1 MFQHIPPY
9 AGDPILSLME
19 QFNADPRQGN
29 VNLSIGLYY
38 NEDSIVPQLD
48 TIIEA
53 QKRIEPLQS
62 KTKLYLPME
71 GFKPYREAIQ
81 ALLFGT
87 NSPAVKS
94 GRAVTI
100 QTLGGSGALK
110 VGADFLKNYFPNSE
124 VWVSQPTWD
133 NHVAIFNGAGFKT
146 HFYPYFDAQTGGVN
160 FEGMLSALKQLPEQ
174 SIVLLHPCCHN
185 PTGADLIPAQWDQV
199 IEVLKAGNLIPFLDI
214 AYQGFG
220 DGMDQDAYAIRAM
233 DQAGLNF
240 IVSNS
245 FSKIFS
251 LYGERVGGLTFV
263 CDDVEAAQA
272 TFGQLKATVR
282 RIYSSPPTTG
292 AWLVDQVLNDAEL
305 NQQWQGEVQHM
316 RERIIKMRQILRDEL
331 SKALPDRDFNYLV
344 EQKGMF
350 SYTGLT
356 GEQVDT
362 LREDYAI
369 YLVRSG
375 RICVAGLNMN
385 NIYVVAKAVAEVLAK
400 APTPA

>member
-19 QFNADPRQGN
+19 QFNADPRQGK

-87 NSPAVKS
+87 NSPAVQN

-185 PTGADLIPAQWDQV
+185 PTGADLNPAQWDQV

-220 DGMDQDAYAIRAM
+220 DGMEQDAYAIRAM

-331 SKALPDRDFNYLV
+331 TKALPDRDFNYLV

-385 NIYVVAKAVAEVLAK
+385 NVYVVAKAVAEVLAK

>member
-19 QFNADPRQGN
+19 QFNADPRQGK

-185 PTGADLIPAQWDQV
+185 PTGADLNPAQWDQV

-350 SYTGLT
+350 SDTGLP

-385 NIYVVAKAVAEVLAK
+385 NVYVVAKAVAEVLAK

>member
-19 QFNADPRQGN
+19 QFNADPRQGK

-87 NSPAVKS
+87 NSPAVQS

-185 PTGADLIPAQWDQV
+185 PTGADLNPAQWDQV

-220 DGMDQDAYAIRAM
+220 DGMEQDAYASRAM

-331 SKALPDRDFNYLV
+331 TKALPDRDFNYLV

-385 NIYVVAKAVAEVLAK
+385 NVYVVAKAVAEVLAK

>member
-19 QFNADPRQGN
+19 QFNADPRSEK

-53 QKRIEPLQS
+53 QKRVAPKNS
-62 KTKLYLPME
+62 HTKLYLPME
-71 GFKPYREAIQ
+71 GFKPYRDAIQ
-81 ALLFGT
+81 TLLLGA
-87 NSPAVKS
+87 NSPAMQQ

-110 VGADFLKNYFPNSE
+110 VGADFLKTYFPNSE

-133 NHVAIFNGAGFKT
+133 NHIAIFNGAGIKSNY
-146 HFYPYFDAQTGGVN
+146 YPYFDAKTRGVD
-160 FEGMLSALKQLPEQ
+160 FEGMLSTLKTLPEQ

-185 PTGADLIPAQWDQV
+185 PTGADLNPAQWDQV
-199 IEVLKAGNLIPFLDI
+199 IAVLKERNLIPFLDI

-220 DGMDQDAYAIRAM
+220 DGMEQDAYAIRAL
-233 DQAGLNF
+233 DQSGLNF

-263 CDDVEAAQA
+263 CDDAQAAQC

-282 RIYSSPPTTG
+282 RNYSSPPTTG
-292 AWLVDQVLNDAEL
+292 AWLVDQVLNDADL
-305 NQQWQGEVQHM
+305 NQQWQNEVKEM
-316 RERIIKMRQILRDEL
+316 RERIIKMRSILKDEL
-331 SKALPDRDFNYLV
+331 TKALPDRDFSYLV
-344 EQKGMF
+344 NQKGMF

-385 NIYVVAKAVAEVLAK
+385 NIYKVAKAMAEVLAK
-400 APTPA
+400 SA

>member
-19 QFNADPRQGN
+19 QFNADPRQGK

-185 PTGADLIPAQWDQV
+185 PTGADLNPAQWDQV

-362 LREDYAI
+362 LREEYAI

-375 RICVAGLNMN
+375 RICVAGLNMS
-385 NIYVVAKAVAEVLAK
+385 NIYKVAKAMAEVLAK